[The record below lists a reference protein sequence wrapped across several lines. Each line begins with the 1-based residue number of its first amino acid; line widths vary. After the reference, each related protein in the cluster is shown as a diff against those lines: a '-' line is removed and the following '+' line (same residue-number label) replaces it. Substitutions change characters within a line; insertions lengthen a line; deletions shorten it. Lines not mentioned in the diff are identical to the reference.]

1 MIIKG
6 KATIEK
12 LHIIYS
18 TIHKILPANQYQH
31 CYYTEEE
38 QRKLVD
44 KGYIDLS
51 ERSEK

>member
-18 TIHKILPANQYQH
+18 TIHKILPAHQYQH
-31 CYYTEEE
+31 CYYTKEE
-38 QRKLVD
+38 QEDLID

-51 ERSEK
+51 ERSKE

>member
-6 KATIEK
+6 KATEEK
-12 LHIIYS
+12 LQIIYK
-18 TIHKILPANQYQH
+18 TIHKILPAHQYQH

-38 QRKLVD
+38 QRKLTD

-51 ERSEK
+51 ERSKK